1 MFYELASIKRYLE
14 NPEKFMKDSALSEIE
29 HYVGIRVTSRYA
41 KDVQNRLIEFT
52 EEWGE
57 ITLDNYE
64 QYQEDMLN
72 QLELEVKKIE
82 KIREIKQTGVDIV
95 LPTFAEKCYEDM
107 AKGFD
112 GNVGTITKKGQ
123 ARVFRGVPFIFKIKT
138 YKNIVGLIT
147 NRATLNY
154 LFNSKYKDIFEYTKI
169 DVSINPFVKTMP
181 YTSKSKIV
189 DEFCVYTHTG
199 IFNSAKLAEFV
210 NQ

>member
-1 MFYELASIKRYLE
+1 MFYELASVKRYLE
-14 NPEKFMKDSALSEIE
+14 NPEKFMKDSALYEIE
-29 HYVGIRVTSRYA
+29 HYVGMRVSSRYA
-41 KDVQNRLIEFT
+41 KDVQSRLIEFT

-64 QYQEDMLN
+64 QYQEDMLK
-72 QLELEVKKIE
+72 QLELEIKKIE

-95 LPTFAEKCYEDM
+95 LPIFAEKCYEDM

-123 ARVFRGVPFIFKIKT
+123 VRVFRGVPFIFKVET
-138 YKNIVGLIT
+138 YKAGNIGLIT

-189 DEFCVYTHTG
+189 DEVYVCTSTG

-210 NQ
+210 K